1 MPISPIDLTTISNV
15 YSQLGQNPGS
25 DDATIQGFITNYSR
39 NILKRTGRR
48 NLTAVTTYADVYSG
62 NGRNQMQ
69 LREYP
74 IVSVTSLVINGQ
86 TIPQSQAWNNPGWAI
101 DPEGES
107 SSIVLIG
114 TQGRYGAGETM
125 TESVWLG
132 TQSYRFFK
140 GMLNVSV
147 AYTAGYDGTPEDLQ
161 QAATELVALMY
172 RRRSWIGQTTVN
184 QPQVGTTTYLRL
196 EMEIGTKGVID
207 RYTKRFI
214 A

>member
-1 MPISPIDLTTISNV
+1 VPSPIDLTTIANV
-15 YSQLGQNPGS
+15 YDYLGQIPD
-25 DDATIQGFITNYSR
+25 DDARLQTLVTNYSQ
-39 NILKRTGRR
+39 NVLTRTSRS
-48 NLTAVTTYADVYSG
+48 NLAAVESYTEVYSG

-74 IVSVTSLVINGQ
+74 IVTVTSLVINGQ

-107 SSIVLIG
+107 TSIVLLG
-114 TQGRYGAGETM
+114 TPGRFGAGETV
-125 TESVWLG
+125 TQSAWFG

-140 GMLNVSV
+140 GMLNVNV

-172 RRRSWIGQTTVN
+172 RRRQWIGQVTVN
-184 QPQVGTTTYLRL
+184 QPQVGTTSYLRL

-207 RYTKRFI
+207 RYTKRFL

>member
-1 MPISPIDLTTISNV
+1 VPSPIDLTTIANV
-15 YSQLGQNPGS
+15 YSQLGQNAGT

-39 NILKRTGRR
+39 NILTRTSRS
-48 NLTAVTTYADVYSG
+48 NLTAVTSYTEVYSG

-74 IVSVTSLVINGQ
+74 IVTVTSLVINGQ

-107 SSIVLIG
+107 TSIVLLG
-114 TQGRYGAGETM
+114 TPGRFGAGETV
-125 TESVWLG
+125 TQSAWLG

-140 GMLNVSV
+140 GMLNVNV

-172 RRRSWIGQTTVN
+172 RRRQWIGQVTVN
-184 QPQVGTTTYLRL
+184 QPQVGTTSYLRL
-196 EMEIGTKGVID
+196 EMELGTKGVID
-207 RYTKRFI
+207 RYTKRFL